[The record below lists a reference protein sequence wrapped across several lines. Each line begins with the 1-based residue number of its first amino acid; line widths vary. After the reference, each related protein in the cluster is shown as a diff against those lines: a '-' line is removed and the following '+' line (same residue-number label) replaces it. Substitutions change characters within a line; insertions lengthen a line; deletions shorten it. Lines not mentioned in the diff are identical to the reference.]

1 MLKVCKLMRLR
12 NLQTNTY
19 NAIRNHTNHS
29 TTIRHPWR
37 LDRNTNTY
45 KKELIMTTINQ
56 QKAMFYNA
64 GLMSNI
70 TMLAERVKRTLDFK
84 YLVTC
89 DETELR
95 QLQDNLIEQYN
106 NLLAKEKLA

>member
-1 MLKVCKLMRLR
+1 
-12 NLQTNTY
+12 
-19 NAIRNHTNHS
+19 
-29 TTIRHPWR
+29 
-37 LDRNTNTY
+37 
-45 KKELIMTTINQ
+45 
-56 QKAMFYNA
+56 MFYNA